1 MTLEIWQGKKVYM
14 ENIIEDYI
22 RKLVEETVKSVIAT
36 EIAKVR
42 LQNNIRKQYYTQKE
56 LKELFSVSDETI
68 EGWCNA
74 GIIDRVKMGR
84 GWRYEA
90 EQVDRL
96 FDDYRN
102 QNISNE
108 YRAAIAKA
116 TKKAQSRQRHS
127 A

>member
-1 MTLEIWQGKKVYM
+1 M
-14 ENIIEDYI
+14 ESIIENYI
-22 RKLVEETVKSVIAT
+22 RELVEKTVKTAVSV

-56 LKELFSVSDETI
+56 LKKLFSVSDETI

-74 GIIDRVKMGR
+74 GILDRVKMGR

-116 TKKAQSRQRHS
+116 TKKAQSQQRHS

>member
-1 MTLEIWQGKKVYM
+1 MILETWQGKKVYM

>member
-1 MTLEIWQGKKVYM
+1 M
-14 ENIIEDYI
+14 ESIIEDYI
-22 RKLVEETVKSVIAT
+22 RKLVEETVKSVNCYRKLQ
-36 EIAKVR
+36 KVR

-96 FDDYRN
+96 F
-102 QNISNE
+102 
-108 YRAAIAKA
+108 
-116 TKKAQSRQRHS
+116 
-127 A
+127 

>member
-1 MTLEIWQGKKVYM
+1 M

-96 FDDYRN
+96 FDEYRN

-116 TKKAQSRQRHS
+116 TKKAQSQQRHS
-127 A
+127 AH

>member
-1 MTLEIWQGKKVYM
+1 M

-116 TKKAQSRQRHS
+116 TKKSAVPTKTQRLS
-127 A
+127 DRP

>member
-1 MTLEIWQGKKVYM
+1 M

-22 RKLVEETVKSVIAT
+22 RKLVEETVKSAIAT

-108 YRAAIAKA
+108 YRAAIAMA
-116 TKKAQSRQRHS
+116 TKKAQSRQRQS